1 MGSFIGELKQNQQ
14 QAQDAEAYRA
24 LVRSAEDNS
33 LARNAA
39 MQTKAAYDNAD
50 IGYGLTRADIA
61 NITGRPT
68 SEVSYD
74 TLSDQQLQELGYAK
88 QMSQREPVVD
98 TRERVPLTLEMMANQ
113 ANMQQAAQDMQNGRL
128 GLAGQLVGRGVPS
141 ANNVALNAYVG
152 NINKPTGEVLN
163 QNADRVP
170 MGVSTGEIADRLPSG
185 DQEIKMMKQKGA
197 Y

>member
-1 MGSFIGELKQNQQ
+1 MASFIDGLRQNQQ

-24 LVRSAEDNS
+24 LVRQAEDNS
-33 LARNAA
+33 LARSAA

-61 NITGRPT
+61 QITGRPT

-74 TLSDQQLQELGYAK
+74 TLGDADLQQLGYAK
-88 QMSQREPVVD
+88 QMSQRGPVVD
-98 TRERVPLTLEMMANQ
+98 TRERVPLSPEMVANQ
-113 ANMQQAAQDMQNGRL
+113 ANMQQAAQDVQNGRL

-152 NINKPTGEVLN
+152 NINKPTGGIN

-170 MGVSTGEIADRLPSG
+170 MGMSTDEITDRLPSG

>member
-39 MQTKAAYDNAD
+39 AQTKAAYDNAD
-50 IGYGLTRADIA
+50 MGYGLTRAEIA
-61 NITGRPT
+61 QITGRPT
-68 SEVSYD
+68 SEVSFD
-74 TLSDQQLQELGYAK
+74 TLGDQQLQQLGYAK
-88 QMSQREPVVD
+88 QQASKAQQAPM
-98 TRERVPLTLEMMANQ
+98 ERVPLSPEAIANQ
-113 ANMQQAAQDMQNGRL
+113 GAMQQAGADMSTGRL
-128 GLAGQLVGRGVPS
+128 GLAGQLAGRGGVS
-141 ANNVALNAYVG
+141 ADNVALNAYVSG
-152 NINKPTGEVLN
+152 INKPTSGIN

-170 MGVSTGEIADRLPSG
+170 MGISAGEISDVVPRDS
-185 DQEIKMMKQKGA
+185 QEIRALKQKGM

>member
-50 IGYGLTRADIA
+50 IGYGLTRAEVA
-61 NITGRPT
+61 QITGRPT

-74 TLSDQQLQELGYAK
+74 TLSDADLRQLGYAK
-88 QMSQREPVVD
+88 HMSKNGPVVD
-98 TRERVPLTLEMMANQ
+98 SRERVPLSPEAIANQ
-113 ANMQQAAQDMQNGRL
+113 ANMQQAAIDVGASRL
-128 GLAGQLVGRGVPS
+128 GLAGQLVGRGTPS
-141 ANNVALNAYVG
+141 ADNVALNAYVSG
-152 NINKPTGEVLN
+152 INKPTGGIN

-170 MGVSTGEIADRLPSG
+170 MGMSTGEITDRLPSG

>member
-50 IGYGLTRADIA
+50 IGYGLTRAEVA
-61 NITGRPT
+61 GITGRPT

-74 TLSDQQLQELGYAK
+74 TLSDADLQQLGYAK
-88 QMSQREPVVD
+88 QMSQRGPVVD
-98 TRERVPLTLEMMANQ
+98 NRERIPLSPEMVANQ
-113 ANMQQAAQDMQNGRL
+113 ANMQQAATDVGTGRL
-128 GLAGQLVGRGVPS
+128 GLAGQLSGRSVPS
-141 ANNVALNAYVG
+141 ANNVALNAYVSG
-152 NINKPTGEVLN
+152 INKPTGGIN

-170 MGVSTGEIADRLPSG
+170 IGVSTGEITDRLPSG

>member
-50 IGYGLTRADIA
+50 IGYGLTRAEVA
-61 NITGRPT
+61 QITGRPT

-74 TLSDQQLQELGYAK
+74 TLSDADLRQLGYAK
-88 QMSQREPVVD
+88 HMSQNSPVVD
-98 TRERVPLTLEMMANQ
+98 NRERIPLSPEMVANQ
-113 ANMQQAAQDMQNGRL
+113 ANMQQAATDVGVGRL
-128 GLAGQLVGRGVPS
+128 GLAGQLVGRGTPS
-141 ANNVALNAYVG
+141 ADNVALNAYVG
-152 NINKPTGEVLN
+152 NINKPTGGIN

-170 MGVSTGEIADRLPSG
+170 MGMSTGEITDRLPSG